1 MGIQGLST
9 FVRARRLFDPH
20 HRLHDTVLV
29 VDGHNL
35 LYKLYFKYQ
44 REKRNSHMYGGD
56 YALFAAHVAD
66 FFGRLAA
73 CSVVPIVVFD
83 GSFDPSLAKLET
95 LLKRF
100 GDSLQQAF
108 RLYAHNTFDEGLL
121 PLLNEA
127 VFQQTLRTLGVCQLS
142 GLYEA
147 DDLVRA
153 IAGDLRCP
161 VLSND
166 SDFLVEPPGLL
177 SGGVISL
184 DFLLDDDFRVLTS
197 EEGEG
202 ETPYKY
208 ISCYIYRAAHL
219 LRVYPKLKLELLP
232 VVGALLGNDH
242 ISQAVANVLQRRIP
256 RYSCGG
262 MANLPVS
269 NRQKR
274 IHAVF
279 TWLAAYDSLEELLAD
294 LRRILDTDPEHSSK
308 LLLYIEKQFS
318 DAQKE
323 EEEEATKEGEEDFS
337 KPKEAEGLPSLVQR
351 YLAAHLE
358 RLCFF
363 KRLNLPRWAHERLVS
378 TRIPSRLLRLRE
390 LHIDWFRPLVEDFSI
405 RESSAEVVYGLS
417 QHVYGILRTSS
428 KLENLNSLQKIKRYS
443 RRDTNRVVD
452 RVSPI
457 TFFVDDQANNNNQQ
471 QQQLLPTLE
480 EVSSLGRAARY
491 RLFLRIADID
501 LTTPQLLR
509 TILADHGVHP
519 TGTPLL
525 QPFISALLALHYLTV
540 HFCEP
545 LWLEF
550 LLAALLNLLLSGH
563 LFPEPAPVLLNR
575 LEPAE
580 RKRLHRHFDP
590 LSELPVLSHTRVFMP
605 RLVHHYNALQQCFT
619 SLSFLAA
626 VLDVEEEE
634 EEEDEKEDK
643 TSFTTFNLRPVLTSL
658 KGTLL
663 YNLTAD
669 LAGRRKPLGY
679 IVRDL
684 LGTTTPADRTTAQK
698 NQPPSVLPSLFSQL
712 LDFLVDGRRTKGRRL
727 LLINS
732 PELQRDKDVLPD
744 SMPVVTREQ
753 LEEEE
758 EEENNQKEGKEGEN
772 RLLFVRAFEATSRRT
787 HIASQKLKVKKGKGK
802 GKQQQPK
809 QSRNRSRK

>member
-100 GDSLQQAF
+100 GDSLQQAY

-147 DDLVRA
+147 DDLVRQ

-197 EEGEG
+197 EEEEG

-256 RYSCGG
+256 RYSGGG

-417 QHVYGILRTSS
+417 QHVYGILRTSVRNWKTWTVCRRS
-428 KLENLNSLQKIKRYS
+428 SATAGGTRIEWWTASRPSPSLW
-443 RRDTNRVVD
+443 T
-452 RVSPI
+452 
-457 TFFVDDQANNNNQQ
+457 TNNNN

-480 EVSSLGRAARY
+480 EVSSLSRAARY
-491 RLFLRIADID
+491 HLFLRIADID
-501 LTTPQLLR
+501 PTTPQLLR
-509 TILADHGVHP
+509 AILSDHGVHP
-519 TGTPLL
+519 TATPLL

-550 LLAALLNLLLSGH
+550 PPRRPAQPPPQRPPLPRA
-563 LFPEPAPVLLNR
+563 APVLLNR

-684 LGTTTPADRTTAQK
+684 LGTTTTTSADK
-698 NQPPSVLPSLFSQL
+698 NTPPSVLPSLFSQL

-732 PELQRDKDVLPD
+732 PE
-744 SMPVVTREQ
+744 
-753 LEEEE
+753 
-758 EEENNQKEGKEGEN
+758 
-772 RLLFVRAFEATSRRT
+772 
-787 HIASQKLKVKKGKGK
+787 
-802 GKQQQPK
+802 QQQHETKTSSPTRC
-809 QSRNRSRK
+809 QLSPESS